1 MAKQQ
6 WGQNNLTLTS
16 KGNFNNVLIVFII
29 VYSCGVHV
37 STFTTAHAKKI
48 NN

>member
-6 WGQNNLTLTS
+6 WRQNNLTFTS
-16 KGNFNNVLIVFII
+16 KGNFNNVLIMLII
-29 VYSCGVHV
+29 YSCGVHV